1 MEFLHKPVMLNE
13 CIDMLNIVP
22 NGIYVDG
29 TLGGA
34 GHSLEIVKRLDTGKL
49 IAFDQDIDAIENAK
63 IKLKYYDD
71 KVILIHDNF
80 RNIKKSLEDID
91 IFHINGVLLDLGV
104 SSYQLDSPDR
114 GFSYRYNAP
123 LDMRMNRDA
132 KISAKEIVNTYSE
145 ENLKRI
151 IRDYGEEKWAS
162 RIAQFIV
169 EERMKN
175 QIETTGELV
184 QIIKAAIPKKAREED
199 QHPAKRT
206 FQAIRIET
214 NHELDVIYEVL
225 ESAVELLLPGGII
238 SVITFHS
245 LEDRIVKNFFRDE
258 STGCICPP
266 EIPICVCNHKAR
278 LKFIQKKPI
287 LPNEEELRE
296 NPRSR
301 SAKVRGAIK
310 L

>member
-1 MEFLHKPVMLNE
+1 MDFLHKPVMLNE

-22 NGIYVDG
+22 SGIYVDG

-34 GHSLEIVKRLDTGKL
+34 GHSLEIVKRLDSGKL
-49 IAFDQDIDAIENAK
+49 IAFDQDIEAIENAK
-63 IKLKYYDD
+63 IKLKAFED

-91 IFHINGVLLDLGV
+91 IFRINGLLLDLGV
-104 SSYQLDSPDR
+104 SSYQLDSPER
-114 GFSYRYNAP
+114 GFSYRYDAP
-123 LDMRMNRDA
+123 LDMRMNQSSQ
-132 KISAKEIVNTYSE
+132 ISAKYIVNTYSE
-145 ENLKRI
+145 EDLKRI

-169 EERMKN
+169 EERMKKP
-175 QIETTGELV
+175 IDTTGELV
-184 QIIKAAIPKKAREED
+184 QIIKAAIPKKAREEE

-214 NHELDVIYEVL
+214 NHELDVIHDVL
-225 ESAVELLLPGGII
+225 ESAVELLLPGGVI

-266 EIPICVCNHKAR
+266 EIPVCVCNHQAR
-278 LKFIQKKPI
+278 LRLAHRKP
-287 LPNEEELRE
+287 LVPSEEELRE

-301 SAKVRGAIK
+301 SAKLRGAIK

>member
-1 MEFLHKPVMLNE
+1 MDFLHKPVMLNE

-22 NGIYVDG
+22 SGIYVDG

-34 GHSLEIVKRLDTGKL
+34 GHSLEIVKRLDSGKL
-49 IAFDQDIDAIENAK
+49 IAFDQDIEAIKNAK
-63 IKLKYYDD
+63 IKLKSYED

-91 IFHINGVLLDLGV
+91 IFRINGLLLDLGV
-104 SSYQLDSPDR
+104 SSYQLDSPER
-114 GFSYRYNAP
+114 GFSYRYDAP
-123 LDMRMNRDA
+123 LDMRMNQSSQ
-132 KISAKEIVNTYSE
+132 ISAKYIVNTYSE
-145 ENLKRI
+145 EDLKRI

-169 EERMKN
+169 EERMKKP
-175 QIETTGELV
+175 IDTTGELV
-184 QIIKAAIPKKAREED
+184 QIIKAAIPKKAREEE

-214 NHELDVIYEVL
+214 NHELDVIHDVL
-225 ESAVELLLPGGII
+225 ESAVELLLPGGVI

-258 STGCICPP
+258 STGCICSP
-266 EIPICVCNHKAR
+266 EIPVCVCNHQAR
-278 LKFIQKKPI
+278 LRLAHRKP
-287 LPNEEELRE
+287 LVPSEEELRE

>member
-1 MEFLHKPVMLNE
+1 MDFLHKPVMLNE

-22 NGIYVDG
+22 SGIYVDG

-34 GHSLEIVKRLDTGKL
+34 GHSLEIVKRLDSGKL
-49 IAFDQDIDAIENAK
+49 IAFDQDIEAIKNAK
-63 IKLKYYDD
+63 IKLKSYED

-80 RNIKKSLEDID
+80 RNIKKTLEDID
-91 IFHINGVLLDLGV
+91 IFRINGLLLDLGV
-104 SSYQLDSPDR
+104 SSYQLDSPER
-114 GFSYRYNAP
+114 GFSYRYDAP
-123 LDMRMNRDA
+123 LDMRMNQSSQ
-132 KISAKEIVNTYSE
+132 ISAKYIVNTYSE
-145 ENLKRI
+145 EDLKRI

-169 EERMKN
+169 EERMKKP
-175 QIETTGELV
+175 IDTTGELV

-214 NHELDVIYEVL
+214 NHELDVIYDVL
-225 ESAVELLLPGGII
+225 ESAVELLLPGGVI

-266 EIPICVCNHKAR
+266 EIPVCVCNHQAR
-278 LKFIQKKPI
+278 LRLAHRKP
-287 LPNEEELRE
+287 LVPSEEELRE

>member
-1 MEFLHKPVMLNE
+1 MDFLHKPVMLNE

-22 NGIYVDG
+22 SGIYVDG

-34 GHSLEIVKRLDTGKL
+34 GHSLEIVKRLDSGKL
-49 IAFDQDIDAIENAK
+49 IAFDQDIEAIENAK
-63 IKLKYYDD
+63 IKLKAFED

-91 IFHINGVLLDLGV
+91 IFRINGLLLDLGV
-104 SSYQLDSPDR
+104 SSYQLGSPER
-114 GFSYRYNAP
+114 GFSYRYDAP
-123 LDMRMNRDA
+123 LDMRMNQSSQ
-132 KISAKEIVNTYSE
+132 ISAKYIVNTYSQE
-145 ENLKRI
+145 DLKRI

-169 EERMKN
+169 EERMKKP
-175 QIETTGELV
+175 IDTTGELV

-214 NHELDVIYEVL
+214 NHELDVIYDVL
-225 ESAVELLLPGGII
+225 ESAVELLLPGGVI

-266 EIPICVCNHKAR
+266 EIPVCVCNHQAR
-278 LKFIQKKPI
+278 LRLAHRKP
-287 LPNEEELRE
+287 LVPSEEELRE

>member
-1 MEFLHKPVMLNE
+1 MDFLHKPVMLNE

-22 NGIYVDG
+22 SGIYVDG

-34 GHSLEIVKRLDTGKL
+34 GHSLEIVKRLDSGKL
-49 IAFDQDIDAIENAK
+49 IAFDQDIEAIENAK
-63 IKLKYYDD
+63 IKLKAFED

-91 IFHINGVLLDLGV
+91 IFRINGLLLDLGV
-104 SSYQLDSPDR
+104 SSYQLDSPER
-114 GFSYRYNAP
+114 GFSYRYDAP
-123 LDMRMNRDA
+123 LDMRMNQSSQ
-132 KISAKEIVNTYSE
+132 ISAKYIVNTYSE
-145 ENLKRI
+145 EDLKRI

-169 EERMKN
+169 EERMKKP
-175 QIETTGELV
+175 IDTTGELV

-214 NHELDVIYEVL
+214 NHELDVIYDVL
-225 ESAVELLLPGGII
+225 ESAVELLLPGGVI

-266 EIPICVCNHKAR
+266 EIPVCVCNHQAR
-278 LKFIQKKPI
+278 LRLAHRKP
-287 LPNEEELRE
+287 LVPGEEELRE

>member
-1 MEFLHKPVMLNE
+1 MDFLHKPVMLNE

-22 NGIYVDG
+22 SGIYVDG

-34 GHSLEIVKRLDTGKL
+34 GHSLEIVKRLDSGKL
-49 IAFDQDIDAIENAK
+49 IAFDQDIEAIENAK
-63 IKLKYYDD
+63 IKLKAYED

-91 IFHINGVLLDLGV
+91 IFRINGLLLDLGV
-104 SSYQLDSPDR
+104 SSYQLDSPER
-114 GFSYRYNAP
+114 GFSYRYDAP
-123 LDMRMNRDA
+123 LDMRMNQSSQ
-132 KISAKEIVNTYSE
+132 ISAKYIVNTYSE
-145 ENLKRI
+145 EDLKRI

-169 EERMKN
+169 EERMKKP
-175 QIETTGELV
+175 IDTTGELV

-214 NHELDVIYEVL
+214 NHELDVIYDVL
-225 ESAVELLLPGGII
+225 ESAVELLLPGGVI

-266 EIPICVCNHKAR
+266 EIPVCVCNHQAR
-278 LKFIQKKPI
+278 LRLAHRKP
-287 LPNEEELRE
+287 LVPSEEELRE

>member
-1 MEFLHKPVMLNE
+1 MDFLHKPVMLNE

-22 NGIYVDG
+22 SGIYVDG

-34 GHSLEIVKRLDTGKL
+34 GHSLEIVKRLDSGKL
-49 IAFDQDIDAIENAK
+49 IAFDQDIEAIKNAK
-63 IKLKYYDD
+63 IKLKSYED

-91 IFHINGVLLDLGV
+91 IFRINGLLLDLGV
-104 SSYQLDSPDR
+104 SSYQLDSPER
-114 GFSYRYNAP
+114 GFSYRYDAP
-123 LDMRMNRDA
+123 LDMRMNQSSQ
-132 KISAKEIVNTYSE
+132 ISAKYIVNTYSE
-145 ENLKRI
+145 EDLKRI

-169 EERMKN
+169 EERMKKP
-175 QIETTGELV
+175 IDTTGELV

-214 NHELDVIYEVL
+214 NHELDVIYDVL
-225 ESAVELLLPGGII
+225 ESAVELLLPGGVI

-266 EIPICVCNHKAR
+266 EIPVCVCNHQAR
-278 LKFIQKKPI
+278 LRLVHRKP
-287 LPNEEELRE
+287 LVPSEEELRE

>member
-1 MEFLHKPVMLNE
+1 MDFLHKPVMLNE
-13 CIDMLNIVP
+13 CIEMLNIVP
-22 NGIYVDG
+22 SGIYVDG

-34 GHSLEIVKRLDTGKL
+34 GHSLEIVKRLDSGEL
-49 IAFDQDIDAIENAK
+49 IAFDQDIEAIENAK
-63 IKLKYYDD
+63 IKLKAYED

-91 IFHINGVLLDLGV
+91 IFRINGLLLDLGV
-104 SSYQLDSPDR
+104 SSYQLDSPER
-114 GFSYRYNAP
+114 GFSYRYDAP
-123 LDMRMNRDA
+123 LDMRMNQSSQ
-132 KISAKEIVNTYSE
+132 ISAKYIVNTYSE
-145 ENLKRI
+145 EDLKRI

-169 EERMKN
+169 EERMKKP
-175 QIETTGELV
+175 IDTTGELV

-214 NHELDVIYEVL
+214 NHELDVIYDVL
-225 ESAVELLLPGGII
+225 ESAVELLLPGGVI

-266 EIPICVCNHKAR
+266 EIPVCVCNHQAR
-278 LKFIQKKPI
+278 LRLAHRKP
-287 LPNEEELRE
+287 LVPSEEELRE

>member
-1 MEFLHKPVMLNE
+1 MDFLHKPVMLNE

-22 NGIYVDG
+22 SGIYVDG

-34 GHSLEIVKRLDTGKL
+34 GHSLEIVKRLDSGKL
-49 IAFDQDIDAIENAK
+49 IAFDQDIEAIENAK
-63 IKLKYYDD
+63 IKLKAFED

-91 IFHINGVLLDLGV
+91 IFRINGLLDLGV
-104 SSYQLDSPDR
+104 SSYQLDSPER
-114 GFSYRYNAP
+114 GFSYRYDAP
-123 LDMRMNRDA
+123 LDMRMNQSSQ
-132 KISAKEIVNTYSE
+132 ISAKYIVNTYSE
-145 ENLKRI
+145 EDLKRI

-169 EERMKN
+169 EERMKKP
-175 QIETTGELV
+175 IDTTGELV
-184 QIIKAAIPKKAREED
+184 QIIKAAIPKKAREEE

-266 EIPICVCNHKAR
+266 EIPVCVCNHQAR
-278 LKFIQKKPI
+278 LRLAHRKP
-287 LPNEEELRE
+287 LVPSEEELRE

>member
-1 MEFLHKPVMLNE
+1 MDFLHKPVMLNE

-22 NGIYVDG
+22 SGIYVDG

-34 GHSLEIVKRLDTGKL
+34 GHSLEIVKRLDSGKL
-49 IAFDQDIDAIENAK
+49 IAFDQDIEAIENAK
-63 IKLKYYDD
+63 IKLKAYED

-91 IFHINGVLLDLGV
+91 IFRINGLLLDLGV
-104 SSYQLDSPDR
+104 SSYQLDSPER
-114 GFSYRYNAP
+114 GFSYRYDAP
-123 LDMRMNRDA
+123 LDMRMNQSSQ
-132 KISAKEIVNTYSE
+132 ISAKYIVNTYSE

-169 EERMKN
+169 EERMKKP
-175 QIETTGELV
+175 IDTTGELV

-214 NHELDVIYEVL
+214 NHELDVIYDVL
-225 ESAVELLLPGGII
+225 ESAVELLLPGGVI

-266 EIPICVCNHKAR
+266 EIPVCVCNHQAR
-278 LKFIQKKPI
+278 LRLAHRKP
-287 LPNEEELRE
+287 LVPSEEELRE

>member
-1 MEFLHKPVMLNE
+1 MDFLHKPVMLNE

-22 NGIYVDG
+22 SGIYVDG

-34 GHSLEIVKRLDTGKL
+34 GHSLEIVKRLDSGKL
-49 IAFDQDIDAIENAK
+49 IAFDQDIEAIKNAK
-63 IKLKYYDD
+63 IKLKSYED

-91 IFHINGVLLDLGV
+91 IFRINGLLLDLGV
-104 SSYQLDSPDR
+104 SSYQLDSPER
-114 GFSYRYNAP
+114 GFSYRYDAP
-123 LDMRMNRDA
+123 LDMRMNQSSQ
-132 KISAKEIVNTYSE
+132 ISAKYIVNTYSE
-145 ENLKRI
+145 EDLKRI

-169 EERMKN
+169 EERMKKP
-175 QIETTGELV
+175 IDTTGELV

-214 NHELDVIYEVL
+214 NHELDVIYDVL
-225 ESAVELLLPGGII
+225 ESAVELLLPGGVI

-266 EIPICVCNHKAR
+266 EILVCVCNHQAR
-278 LKFIQKKPI
+278 LRLAHRKP
-287 LPNEEELRE
+287 LVPSEEELRE

>member
-1 MEFLHKPVMLNE
+1 MDFLHKPVMLNE

-22 NGIYVDG
+22 SGIYVDG

-34 GHSLEIVKRLDTGKL
+34 GHSLETVKRLDSGKL
-49 IAFDQDIDAIENAK
+49 IAFDQDIEAIENAK
-63 IKLKYYDD
+63 IKLKAYED

-91 IFHINGVLLDLGV
+91 IFRINGLLLDLGV
-104 SSYQLDSPDR
+104 SSYQLDSPER
-114 GFSYRYNAP
+114 GFSYRYDAP
-123 LDMRMNRDA
+123 LDMRMNQSSQ
-132 KISAKEIVNTYSE
+132 ISAKYIVNTYSE
-145 ENLKRI
+145 EDLKRI

-169 EERMKN
+169 EERMKKP
-175 QIETTGELV
+175 IDTTGELV
-184 QIIKAAIPKKAREED
+184 QIIKAAIPKKAREEE

-214 NHELDVIYEVL
+214 NHELDVIHDVL
-225 ESAVELLLPGGII
+225 ESAVELLLPGGVI

-266 EIPICVCNHKAR
+266 EIPVCVCNHQAR
-278 LKFIQKKPI
+278 LRLAHRKP
-287 LPNEEELRE
+287 LVPSEEELRE

>member
-1 MEFLHKPVMLNE
+1 MDFLHKPVMLNE

-22 NGIYVDG
+22 SGIYVDG

-34 GHSLEIVKRLDTGKL
+34 GHSLEIVKRLDSGKL
-49 IAFDQDIDAIENAK
+49 IAFDQDIEAIKNAK
-63 IKLKYYDD
+63 IKLKSYED

-80 RNIKKSLEDID
+80 RNIKKTLEDID
-91 IFHINGVLLDLGV
+91 IFRINGLLLDLGV
-104 SSYQLDSPDR
+104 SSYQLDSPER
-114 GFSYRYNAP
+114 GFSYRYDAP
-123 LDMRMNRDA
+123 LDMRMNQSSQ
-132 KISAKEIVNTYSE
+132 ISAKYIVNTYSE
-145 ENLKRI
+145 EDLKRI

-169 EERMKN
+169 EERMKKP
-175 QIETTGELV
+175 IDTTGELV

-214 NHELDVIYEVL
+214 NHELDVIYDVL
-225 ESAVELLLPGGII
+225 ESAVELLLPGGVI

-245 LEDRIVKNFFRDE
+245 LEDRLVKNFFRDE

-266 EIPICVCNHKAR
+266 EIPVCVCNHQAR
-278 LKFIQKKPI
+278 LRLAHRKP
-287 LPNEEELRE
+287 LVPSEEELRE

>member
-1 MEFLHKPVMLNE
+1 MDFLHKPVMLNE

-22 NGIYVDG
+22 SGIYVDG

-34 GHSLEIVKRLDTGKL
+34 GHSLEIVKRLDSGKL
-49 IAFDQDIDAIENAK
+49 IAFDQDIEAIKNAK
-63 IKLKYYDD
+63 IKLKSYED

-91 IFHINGVLLDLGV
+91 IFRINGLLLDLGV
-104 SSYQLDSPDR
+104 SSYQLDSPER
-114 GFSYRYNAP
+114 GFSYRYDAP
-123 LDMRMNRDA
+123 LDMRMNQSSQ
-132 KISAKEIVNTYSE
+132 ISAKYIVNTYSE
-145 ENLKRI
+145 EDLKRI

-169 EERMKN
+169 EERMKKP
-175 QIETTGELV
+175 IDTTGELV

-214 NHELDVIYEVL
+214 NHELDVIHDVL
-225 ESAVELLLPGGII
+225 ESAVELLLPGGVI

-266 EIPICVCNHKAR
+266 EIPVCVCNHQAR
-278 LKFIQKKPI
+278 LRLAHRKP
-287 LPNEEELRE
+287 LVPSEEELRE

>member
-13 CIDMLNIVP
+13 CIDMLNIVS

-63 IKLKYYDD
+63 IKLKNYDD

-80 RNIKKSLEDID
+80 RSIKKSLEDID
-91 IFHINGVLLDLGV
+91 IFHINGLLLDLGV

>member
-1 MEFLHKPVMLNE
+1 MDFLHKPVMLNE

-22 NGIYVDG
+22 SGIYVDG

-34 GHSLEIVKRLDTGKL
+34 GHSLEIVKRLDSGKL
-49 IAFDQDIDAIENAK
+49 IAFDQDIEAIENAK
-63 IKLKYYDD
+63 IKLKAFED

-91 IFHINGVLLDLGV
+91 IFRTNGLLLDLGV
-104 SSYQLDSPDR
+104 SSYQLDSPER
-114 GFSYRYNAP
+114 GFSYRYDAP
-123 LDMRMNRDA
+123 LDMRMNQSSQ
-132 KISAKEIVNTYSE
+132 ISAKYIVNTYSE
-145 ENLKRI
+145 EDLKRI

-169 EERMKN
+169 EERMKKP
-175 QIETTGELV
+175 IDTTGELV

-214 NHELDVIYEVL
+214 NHELDVIYDVL
-225 ESAVELLLPGGII
+225 ESAVELLLPGGVI

-266 EIPICVCNHKAR
+266 EIPVCVCNHQAR
-278 LKFIQKKPI
+278 LRLAHRKP
-287 LPNEEELRE
+287 LVPSEEELRE

>member
-1 MEFLHKPVMLNE
+1 MDFLHKPVMLNE

-22 NGIYVDG
+22 SGIYVDG

-34 GHSLEIVKRLDTGKL
+34 GHSLEIVKRLDSGKL
-49 IAFDQDIDAIENAK
+49 IAFDQDIEAIENAK
-63 IKLKYYDD
+63 IKLKAFED

-91 IFHINGVLLDLGV
+91 IFRINGLLLDLGV
-104 SSYQLDSPDR
+104 SSYQLDSPER
-114 GFSYRYNAP
+114 GFSYRYDAP
-123 LDMRMNRDA
+123 LDMRMNQSSQ
-132 KISAKEIVNTYSE
+132 ISAKYIVNTYSE
-145 ENLKRI
+145 EDLKRI

-169 EERMKN
+169 EERMKKPN
-175 QIETTGELV
+175 DTTGELV
-184 QIIKAAIPKKAREED
+184 QIIKAAIPKKAREEE

-214 NHELDVIYEVL
+214 NHELDVIHDVL
-225 ESAVELLLPGGII
+225 ESAVELLLPGGVI

-266 EIPICVCNHKAR
+266 EIPVCVCNHQAR
-278 LKFIQKKPI
+278 LRLAHRKP
-287 LPNEEELRE
+287 LVPSEEELRE

>member
-1 MEFLHKPVMLNE
+1 MDFLHKPVMLNE

-22 NGIYVDG
+22 SGIYVDG

-34 GHSLEIVKRLDTGKL
+34 GHSLEIVKKLDSGKL
-49 IAFDQDIDAIENAK
+49 IAFDQDIEAIKNAK
-63 IKLKYYDD
+63 IKLKSYED

-91 IFHINGVLLDLGV
+91 IFRINGLLLDLGV
-104 SSYQLDSPDR
+104 SSYQLDSPER
-114 GFSYRYNAP
+114 GFSYRYDAP
-123 LDMRMNRDA
+123 LDMRMNQSSQ
-132 KISAKEIVNTYSE
+132 ISAKYIVNTYSE
-145 ENLKRI
+145 EDLKRI

-169 EERMKN
+169 EERMKKP
-175 QIETTGELV
+175 IDTTGELV
-184 QIIKAAIPKKAREED
+184 QIIKAAIPKKAREEE

-214 NHELDVIYEVL
+214 NHELDVIHDVL
-225 ESAVELLLPGGII
+225 ESAVELLLPGGVI

-258 STGCICPP
+258 STGCICSP
-266 EIPICVCNHKAR
+266 EIPVCVCNHQAR
-278 LKFIQKKPI
+278 LRLAHRKP
-287 LPNEEELRE
+287 LVPSEEELRE

>member
-1 MEFLHKPVMLNE
+1 MDFLHKPVMLNE

-22 NGIYVDG
+22 SGIYVDG

-34 GHSLEIVKRLDTGKL
+34 GHSLEIVKRLDSGKL
-49 IAFDQDIDAIENAK
+49 IAFDQDIEAIENAK
-63 IKLKYYDD
+63 IKLKAYED

-91 IFHINGVLLDLGV
+91 IFRINGLLLDLGV
-104 SSYQLDSPDR
+104 SSYQLDSPER
-114 GFSYRYNAP
+114 GFSYRYDAP
-123 LDMRMNRDA
+123 LDMRMNQSSQ
-132 KISAKEIVNTYSE
+132 ISAKYIVNTYSE
-145 ENLKRI
+145 EDLKRI

-169 EERMKN
+169 EERMKKP
-175 QIETTGELV
+175 IDTTGELV
-184 QIIKAAIPKKAREED
+184 QIIKAAIPKKAREEE

-214 NHELDVIYEVL
+214 NHELDVIHDVL
-225 ESAVELLLPGGII
+225 ESAVELLLPGGVI

-266 EIPICVCNHKAR
+266 EIPVCVCNHQAR
-278 LKFIQKKPI
+278 LRLAHRKP
-287 LPNEEELRE
+287 LVPSEEELRE

-301 SAKVRGAIK
+301 SAKVRGVIK

>member
-1 MEFLHKPVMLNE
+1 MDFLHKPVMLNE

-22 NGIYVDG
+22 SGIYVDG

-34 GHSLEIVKRLDTGKL
+34 GHSLEIVKRLDSGKL
-49 IAFDQDIDAIENAK
+49 IAFDQDIEAIENAK
-63 IKLKYYDD
+63 IKLKAFED

-91 IFHINGVLLDLGV
+91 IFRINGLLLDLGV
-104 SSYQLDSPDR
+104 SSYQLDSPER
-114 GFSYRYNAP
+114 GFSYRYDAP
-123 LDMRMNRDA
+123 LDMRMNQSSQ
-132 KISAKEIVNTYSE
+132 ISAKYIVNTYSE
-145 ENLKRI
+145 EDLKRI

-169 EERMKN
+169 EERMKKP
-175 QIETTGELV
+175 IDTTGELV

-214 NHELDVIYEVL
+214 NHELDVIYDVL
-225 ESAVELLLPGGII
+225 ESAVELLLPGGVI

-266 EIPICVCNHKAR
+266 EIPVCVCNHQAR
-278 LKFIQKKPI
+278 LRLAHRKP
-287 LPNEEELRE
+287 LVPSEEELRE

>member
-1 MEFLHKPVMLNE
+1 MDFLHKPVMLNE
-13 CIDMLNIVP
+13 CIEMLNIVP
-22 NGIYVDG
+22 SGIYVDG

-34 GHSLEIVKRLDTGKL
+34 GHSLEIVKRLDSGKL
-49 IAFDQDIDAIENAK
+49 IAFDQDIEAIENAK
-63 IKLKYYDD
+63 IKLKAYED

-91 IFHINGVLLDLGV
+91 IFRINGLLLDLGV
-104 SSYQLDSPDR
+104 SSYQLDSPER
-114 GFSYRYNAP
+114 GFSYRYDAP
-123 LDMRMNRDA
+123 LDMRMNQSSQ
-132 KISAKEIVNTYSE
+132 ISAKYIVNTYSE
-145 ENLKRI
+145 EDLKRI

-169 EERMKN
+169 EERMKKP
-175 QIETTGELV
+175 IDTTGELV
-184 QIIKAAIPKKAREED
+184 QIIKAAIPKKAREEE

-214 NHELDVIYEVL
+214 NHELDVIHDVL
-225 ESAVELLLPGGII
+225 ESAVELLLPGGVI

-266 EIPICVCNHKAR
+266 EIPVCVCNHQAR
-278 LKFIQKKPI
+278 LRLAHRKP
-287 LPNEEELRE
+287 LVPSEEELRE

>member
-1 MEFLHKPVMLNE
+1 MDFLHKPVMLNE

-91 IFHINGVLLDLGV
+91 IFRINGLLLDLGV

>member
-1 MEFLHKPVMLNE
+1 MDFLHKPVMLNE
-13 CIDMLNIVP
+13 CIEMLNIVP
-22 NGIYVDG
+22 SGIYVDG

-34 GHSLEIVKRLDTGKL
+34 GHSLEIVKRLDSGKL
-49 IAFDQDIDAIENAK
+49 IAFDQDIEAIENAK
-63 IKLKYYDD
+63 IKLKAYED

-91 IFHINGVLLDLGV
+91 IFRINGLLLDLGV
-104 SSYQLDSPDR
+104 SSYQLDSPER
-114 GFSYRYNAP
+114 GFSYRYDAP
-123 LDMRMNRDA
+123 LDMRMNQSSQ
-132 KISAKEIVNTYSE
+132 ISAKYIVNTYSE
-145 ENLKRI
+145 EDLKRI

-169 EERMKN
+169 EERMKKP
-175 QIETTGELV
+175 IDTTGELV

-214 NHELDVIYEVL
+214 NHELDVIHDVL
-225 ESAVELLLPGGII
+225 ESAVELLLPGGVI

-266 EIPICVCNHKAR
+266 EIPVCVCNHQAR
-278 LKFIQKKPI
+278 LRLAHRKP
-287 LPNEEELRE
+287 LVPSEEELRE

>member
-1 MEFLHKPVMLNE
+1 MDFLHKPVMLNE

-22 NGIYVDG
+22 SGIYVDG

-34 GHSLEIVKRLDTGKL
+34 GHSLEIVKRLDSGKL
-49 IAFDQDIDAIENAK
+49 IAFDQDIEAIENAK
-63 IKLKYYDD
+63 IKLKAFED

-91 IFHINGVLLDLGV
+91 IFRINGLLLDLGV
-104 SSYQLDSPDR
+104 SSYQLDSPER
-114 GFSYRYNAP
+114 GFSYRYDAP
-123 LDMRMNRDA
+123 LDMRMNQSSQ
-132 KISAKEIVNTYSE
+132 ISAKYIVNTYSE
-145 ENLKRI
+145 EDLKRI

-169 EERMKN
+169 EERMKKP
-175 QIETTGELV
+175 IDTTGELV

-214 NHELDVIYEVL
+214 NHELDVIHDVL
-225 ESAVELLLPGGII
+225 ESAVELLLPGGVI

-266 EIPICVCNHKAR
+266 EIPVCVCNHQAR
-278 LKFIQKKPI
+278 LRLAHRKP
-287 LPNEEELRE
+287 LVPSEEELRE

>member
-1 MEFLHKPVMLNE
+1 MDFLHKPVMLNE

-22 NGIYVDG
+22 SGIYVDG

-34 GHSLEIVKRLDTGKL
+34 GHSLEIVKRLDSGKL
-49 IAFDQDIDAIENAK
+49 IAFDQDIEAIKNAK
-63 IKLKYYDD
+63 IKLKSYED

-80 RNIKKSLEDID
+80 RNIKKTLEDID
-91 IFHINGVLLDLGV
+91 IFRINGLLLDLGV
-104 SSYQLDSPDR
+104 SSYQLDSPER
-114 GFSYRYNAP
+114 GFSYRYDAP
-123 LDMRMNRDA
+123 LDMRMNQSSQ
-132 KISAKEIVNTYSE
+132 ISAKYIVNTYSE
-145 ENLKRI
+145 EDLKRI

-169 EERMKN
+169 EERMKKP
-175 QIETTGELV
+175 IDTTGELV

-214 NHELDVIYEVL
+214 NHELDVIHDVL
-225 ESAVELLLPGGII
+225 ESAVELLLPGGVI

-266 EIPICVCNHKAR
+266 EIPVCVCNHQAR
-278 LKFIQKKPI
+278 LRLAHRKP
-287 LPNEEELRE
+287 LVPSEEELRE

>member
-1 MEFLHKPVMLNE
+1 MDFLHKPVMLNE

-22 NGIYVDG
+22 SGIYVDG

-34 GHSLEIVKRLDTGKL
+34 GHSLEIVKRLDSGKL
-49 IAFDQDIDAIENAK
+49 IAFDQDIEAIKNAK
-63 IKLKYYDD
+63 IKLKAYED

-91 IFHINGVLLDLGV
+91 IFRINGLLLDLGV
-104 SSYQLDSPDR
+104 SSYQLDSPER
-114 GFSYRYNAP
+114 GFSYRYDAP
-123 LDMRMNRDA
+123 LDMRMNQSSQ
-132 KISAKEIVNTYSE
+132 ISAKYIVNTYSE
-145 ENLKRI
+145 EDLKRI

-169 EERMKN
+169 EERMKKP
-175 QIETTGELV
+175 IDTTGELV
-184 QIIKAAIPKKAREED
+184 QIIKAAIPKKAREEE

-214 NHELDVIYEVL
+214 NHELDVIHDVL
-225 ESAVELLLPGGII
+225 ESAVELLLPGGVI

-266 EIPICVCNHKAR
+266 EIPVCVCNHQAR
-278 LKFIQKKPI
+278 LRLAHRKP
-287 LPNEEELRE
+287 LVPSEEELRE

>member
-1 MEFLHKPVMLNE
+1 MDFLHKPVMLNE

-22 NGIYVDG
+22 SGIYVDG

-34 GHSLEIVKRLDTGKL
+34 GHSLEIVKRLDSGKL
-49 IAFDQDIDAIENAK
+49 IAFDQDIEAIENAK
-63 IKLKYYDD
+63 IKLKAFED

-91 IFHINGVLLDLGV
+91 IFCINGLLLDLGV
-104 SSYQLDSPDR
+104 SSYQLDSPER
-114 GFSYRYNAP
+114 GFSYRYDAP
-123 LDMRMNRDA
+123 LDMRMNQSSQ
-132 KISAKEIVNTYSE
+132 ISAKYIVNTYSE
-145 ENLKRI
+145 EDLKRI

-169 EERMKN
+169 EERMKKP
-175 QIETTGELV
+175 IDTTGELV
-184 QIIKAAIPKKAREED
+184 QIIKAAIPKKAREEE

-214 NHELDVIYEVL
+214 NHELDVIHDVL
-225 ESAVELLLPGGII
+225 ESAVELLLPGGVI

-266 EIPICVCNHKAR
+266 EIPVCVCNHQAR
-278 LKFIQKKPI
+278 LRLAHRKP
-287 LPNEEELRE
+287 LVPSEEELRE

>member
-1 MEFLHKPVMLNE
+1 MDFLHKPVMLNE

-22 NGIYVDG
+22 SGIYVDG

-34 GHSLEIVKRLDTGKL
+34 GHSLEIVKRLDSGKL
-49 IAFDQDIDAIENAK
+49 IAFDQDIEAIENAK
-63 IKLKYYDD
+63 IKLKAYED

-91 IFHINGVLLDLGV
+91 IFRINGLLLDLGV
-104 SSYQLDSPDR
+104 SSYQLDSPER
-114 GFSYRYNAP
+114 GFSYRYDAP
-123 LDMRMNRDA
+123 LDMRMNQSSQ
-132 KISAKEIVNTYSE
+132 ISAKYIVNTYSE
-145 ENLKRI
+145 EDLKRI

-169 EERMKN
+169 QERMKKS
-175 QIETTGELV
+175 IDTTGELV
-184 QIIKAAIPKKAREED
+184 QIIKAAIPKKAREEE

-214 NHELDVIYEVL
+214 NHELDVIHDVL
-225 ESAVELLLPGGII
+225 ESAVELLLPGGVI

-266 EIPICVCNHKAR
+266 EIPVCVCNHQAR
-278 LKFIQKKPI
+278 LRLAHRKP
-287 LPNEEELRE
+287 LVPSEEELRE

>member
-1 MEFLHKPVMLNE
+1 MDFLHKPVMLNE

-22 NGIYVDG
+22 SGIYVDG

-34 GHSLEIVKRLDTGKL
+34 GHSLEIVKRLDSGKL
-49 IAFDQDIDAIENAK
+49 IAFDQDIEAIENAK
-63 IKLKYYDD
+63 IKLKAYED

-91 IFHINGVLLDLGV
+91 IFRINGLLLDLGV
-104 SSYQLDSPDR
+104 SSYQLDSPER
-114 GFSYRYNAP
+114 GFSYRYDAP
-123 LDMRMNRDA
+123 LDMRMNQSSQ
-132 KISAKEIVNTYSE
+132 ISAKYIVNTYSE
-145 ENLKRI
+145 EDLKRI

-169 EERMKN
+169 EERMKKP
-175 QIETTGELV
+175 IDTTGELV
-184 QIIKAAIPKKAREED
+184 QIIKAAIPKKVREEE

-214 NHELDVIYEVL
+214 NYELDVIHDVL
-225 ESAVELLLPGGII
+225 ESAVELLLPGGVI

-266 EIPICVCNHKAR
+266 EIPVCVCNHQAR
-278 LKFIQKKPI
+278 LRLAHRKP
-287 LPNEEELRE
+287 LVPSEEELRE

>member
-1 MEFLHKPVMLNE
+1 MDFLHKPVMLNE

-22 NGIYVDG
+22 SGIYVDG

-34 GHSLEIVKRLDTGKL
+34 GHSLEIVKRLDSGKL
-49 IAFDQDIDAIENAK
+49 IAFDQDIEAIENAK
-63 IKLKYYDD
+63 IKLKAFED

-91 IFHINGVLLDLGV
+91 IFRINGLLLDLGV
-104 SSYQLDSPDR
+104 SSYQLDSPER
-114 GFSYRYNAP
+114 GFSYRYDAP
-123 LDMRMNRDA
+123 LDMRMNQSSQ
-132 KISAKEIVNTYSE
+132 ISAKYIVNTYFE
-145 ENLKRI
+145 EDLKRI

-169 EERMKN
+169 EERMKKP
-175 QIETTGELV
+175 IDTTGELV

-214 NHELDVIYEVL
+214 NHELDVIYDVL
-225 ESAVELLLPGGII
+225 ESAVELLLPGGVI

-266 EIPICVCNHKAR
+266 EIPVCVCNHQAR
-278 LKFIQKKPI
+278 LRLAHRKP
-287 LPNEEELRE
+287 LVPSEEELRE

>member
-1 MEFLHKPVMLNE
+1 MDFLHKPVMLNE

-22 NGIYVDG
+22 SGIYVDG

-34 GHSLEIVKRLDTGKL
+34 GHSLEIVKRLDSGKL
-49 IAFDQDIDAIENAK
+49 IAFDQDIEAIKNAK
-63 IKLKYYDD
+63 IKLKSYED
-71 KVILIHDNF
+71 KVRLIHDNF

-91 IFHINGVLLDLGV
+91 IFRINGLLLDLGV
-104 SSYQLDSPDR
+104 SSYQLDSPER
-114 GFSYRYNAP
+114 GFSYRYDAP
-123 LDMRMNRDA
+123 LDMRMNQSSQ
-132 KISAKEIVNTYSE
+132 ISAKYIVNTYSE
-145 ENLKRI
+145 EDLKRI

-169 EERMKN
+169 EERMKKP
-175 QIETTGELV
+175 IDTTGELV
-184 QIIKAAIPKKAREED
+184 QIIKAAIPKKAREEE

-214 NHELDVIYEVL
+214 NHELDVIHDVL
-225 ESAVELLLPGGII
+225 ESAVELLLPGGVI

-258 STGCICPP
+258 STGCICSP
-266 EIPICVCNHKAR
+266 EIPVCVCNHQAR
-278 LKFIQKKPI
+278 LRLAHRKP
-287 LPNEEELRE
+287 LVPSEEELRE

>member
-91 IFHINGVLLDLGV
+91 IFRINGLLLDLGV

>member
-1 MEFLHKPVMLNE
+1 MDFLHKPIMLNE

-22 NGIYVDG
+22 SGIYVDG

-34 GHSLEIVKRLDTGKL
+34 GHSLEIVKRLDSGKL
-49 IAFDQDIDAIENAK
+49 IAFDQDIEAIENAK
-63 IKLKYYDD
+63 IKLKAFED

-91 IFHINGVLLDLGV
+91 IFRINGLLLDLGV
-104 SSYQLDSPDR
+104 SSYQLDSPER
-114 GFSYRYNAP
+114 GFSYRYDAP
-123 LDMRMNRDA
+123 LDMRMNQSSQ
-132 KISAKEIVNTYSE
+132 ISAKYIVNTYSE
-145 ENLKRI
+145 EDLKRI

-169 EERMKN
+169 EERMKKP
-175 QIETTGELV
+175 IDTTGELV
-184 QIIKAAIPKKAREED
+184 QIIKAAIPKKAREEE

-214 NHELDVIYEVL
+214 NHELDVIHDVL
-225 ESAVELLLPGGII
+225 ESAVELLLPGGVI

-266 EIPICVCNHKAR
+266 EIPVCVCNHQAR
-278 LKFIQKKPI
+278 LRLAHRKP
-287 LPNEEELRE
+287 LVPSEEELRE

>member
-1 MEFLHKPVMLNE
+1 MDFLHKPVMLNE

-22 NGIYVDG
+22 SGIYVDG

-34 GHSLEIVKRLDTGKL
+34 GHSLEIVKRLDSGKL
-49 IAFDQDIDAIENAK
+49 IAFDQDIEAIENAK
-63 IKLKYYDD
+63 IKLKAFED

-91 IFHINGVLLDLGV
+91 IFRINGLLLDLGV
-104 SSYQLDSPDR
+104 SSYQLDSPER
-114 GFSYRYNAP
+114 GFSYRYDAP
-123 LDMRMNRDA
+123 LDMRMNQSLQ
-132 KISAKEIVNTYSE
+132 ISAKYIVNTYSE
-145 ENLKRI
+145 EDLKRI

-169 EERMKN
+169 EERMKKP
-175 QIETTGELV
+175 IDTTGELV
-184 QIIKAAIPKKAREED
+184 QIIKAAIPKKAREEE

-214 NHELDVIYEVL
+214 NHELDVIHDVL
-225 ESAVELLLPGGII
+225 ESAVELLLPGGVI

-266 EIPICVCNHKAR
+266 EIPVCVCNHQAR
-278 LKFIQKKPI
+278 LRLAHRKP
-287 LPNEEELRE
+287 LVPSEEELRE

>member
-1 MEFLHKPVMLNE
+1 MDFLHKPVMLNE

-22 NGIYVDG
+22 SGIYVDG

-34 GHSLEIVKRLDTGKL
+34 GHSLEIVKRLDSGKL
-49 IAFDQDIDAIENAK
+49 IAFDQDIEAIENAK
-63 IKLKYYDD
+63 IKLKAYED

-91 IFHINGVLLDLGV
+91 IFRINGLLLDLGV
-104 SSYQLDSPDR
+104 SSYQLDSPER
-114 GFSYRYNAP
+114 GFSYRYDSP
-123 LDMRMNRDA
+123 LDMRMNQSSQ
-132 KISAKEIVNTYSE
+132 ISAKQIVNMYSE
-145 ENLKRI
+145 EDLKRI

-169 EERMKN
+169 QERMKKS
-175 QIETTGELV
+175 IDTTGELV
-184 QIIKAAIPKKAREED
+184 QIIKAAIPKRAREED

-214 NHELDVIYEVL
+214 NNELDAIYEVL
-225 ESAVELLLPGGII
+225 ESAVELLLPSGVI

-266 EIPICVCNHKAR
+266 EIPICVCNHQAR
-278 LKFIQKKPI
+278 LRLAHRKP
-287 LPNEEELRE
+287 LVPSEEELRE

>member
-1 MEFLHKPVMLNE
+1 MDFLHKPVMLNE

-22 NGIYVDG
+22 SGIYVDG

-34 GHSLEIVKRLDTGKL
+34 GHSLEIVKRLDSGKL
-49 IAFDQDIDAIENAK
+49 IAFDQDIEAIKNAK
-63 IKLKYYDD
+63 IKLKSYED

-91 IFHINGVLLDLGV
+91 IFRINGLLLDLGV
-104 SSYQLDSPDR
+104 SSYQLDSPER
-114 GFSYRYNAP
+114 GFSYRYDAP
-123 LDMRMNRDA
+123 LDMRMNQSSQ
-132 KISAKEIVNTYSE
+132 ISAKYIVNTYSE
-145 ENLKRI
+145 EDLKRI

-169 EERMKN
+169 EERMKKP
-175 QIETTGELV
+175 IDTTGELV
-184 QIIKAAIPKKAREED
+184 QIIKAAIPKKAREEE

-214 NHELDVIYEVL
+214 NHELDVIHDVL
-225 ESAVELLLPGGII
+225 ESAVELLLPGGVI

-266 EIPICVCNHKAR
+266 EIPVCVCNHQAR
-278 LKFIQKKPI
+278 LRLAHRKP
-287 LPNEEELRE
+287 LVPSEEELRE

>member
-91 IFHINGVLLDLGV
+91 IFHINGLLLDLGV

-184 QIIKAAIPKKAREED
+184 QIIKAAIPKKVREED

>member
-63 IKLKYYDD
+63 IKLKNYDD

-91 IFHINGVLLDLGV
+91 IFRINGLLLDLGV

>member
-1 MEFLHKPVMLNE
+1 MDFLHKPVMLNE

-22 NGIYVDG
+22 SGIYVDG

-34 GHSLEIVKRLDTGKL
+34 GHSLEIVKRLDSGKL
-49 IAFDQDIDAIENAK
+49 IAFDQDIEAIENAK
-63 IKLKYYDD
+63 IKLKAYED

-91 IFHINGVLLDLGV
+91 IFRINGLLLDLGV
-104 SSYQLDSPDR
+104 SSYQLDSPER
-114 GFSYRYNAP
+114 GFSYRYDAP
-123 LDMRMNRDA
+123 LDMRMNQSSQ
-132 KISAKEIVNTYSE
+132 ISAKYIVNTYSQE
-145 ENLKRI
+145 DLKRI

-169 EERMKN
+169 EERMKKP
-175 QIETTGELV
+175 IDTTGELV

-214 NHELDVIYEVL
+214 NHELDVIYDVL
-225 ESAVELLLPGGII
+225 ESAVELLLPGGVI

-266 EIPICVCNHKAR
+266 EIPVCVCNHQAR
-278 LKFIQKKPI
+278 LRLAHRKP
-287 LPNEEELRE
+287 LVPSEEELRE